1 MNKLSF
7 CILLTILIIFTSQQN
22 TPTTTVKPQTTNTPI
37 VTSVLTPAEKSY
49 DVMLRRM
56 EEETAEQ
63 FVKKAV
69 NKQIIIWTSIAL
81 AFVLYFS
88 VMSLIDMH
96 NPKSSILYAK
106 YGTTRGGNE
115 Y

>member
-22 TPTTTVKPQTTNTPI
+22 TATSKVTPQAASTPTVTTG
-37 VTSVLTPAEKSY
+37 LTPSQKSY
-49 DVMLRRM
+49 EVMMRRM
-56 EEETAEQ
+56 EEETPEQ
-63 FVKKAV
+63 FVSKAV
-69 NKQIIIWTSIAL
+69 NKQIIIWTAIGL
-81 AFVLYFS
+81 AFILYFS

>member
-22 TPTTTVKPQTTNTPI
+22 TATSKVSPQATTIPTATP
-37 VTSVLTPAEKSY
+37 VLTPSQKSY
-49 DVMLRRM
+49 EVMLRRM
-56 EEETAEQ
+56 EEENINQ
-63 FVKKAV
+63 FVRKSV
-69 NKQIIIWTSIAL
+69 NKQIIIWSSIAL
-81 AFVLYFS
+81 AFILYFS